1 MSVTPSKP
9 LLNMLYN
16 CVVMFIP
23 CSILVVTLSA
33 SELQRLVRKENPNCI
48 QLGVHLD
55 IPFARLRELE
65 LQSSTKREPR
75 VCFREMCEMWL
86 KNEEEDRKW
95 SVVFE
100 ALEQQNNKRLKMEL
114 ERKYKGDDTGD
125 YYEQYTVK

>member
-1 MSVTPSKP
+1 
-9 LLNMLYN
+9 
-16 CVVMFIP
+16 MFIP